1 MPNDEIVVRDEAEA
15 DVAVI
20 TEVTAA
26 AFAPLEISTQTEHFI
41 IEALRAAGA
50 LVTVGVLLWRLL
62 GEVVIEV
69 SGGVMEY
76 RVSLGLFSFGR
87 SYDLRLVR
95 ELRGAEA
102 DDDSRAVSGAL
113 GGLGR
118 GRGRIRFAYGARS
131 VSLRPGLE
139 PSEARN
145 LVDLIDP
152 FVPRGGPSRRYSAAI
167 S

>member
-1 MPNDEIVVRDEAEA
+1 M
-15 DVAVI
+15 
-20 TEVTAA
+20 
-26 AFAPLEISTQTEHFI
+26 
-41 IEALRAAGA
+41 
-50 LVTVGVLLWRLL
+50 WRLL

-95 ELRGAEA
+95 ELRGAAA
-102 DDDSRAVSGAL
+102 DDDSLRSLWSARWTRW
-113 GGLGR
+113 GR

-145 LVDLIDP
+145 LVNLIDP